1 MVIGRHGQRLD
12 DRRRWHRV
20 QCSAPVQFCIGTAQK
35 GGVSSFLEGR
45 STDLSVDGLY
55 LTTRVV
61 TSVAPGDPL
70 TVSIRIPLERRRSFP
85 FSRIVGLCRV
95 VRVEDLEKE
104 WVGGSEGQVDTR
116 QPAGKAAQ
124 GLALAFCEGVTRLG
138 AMIIPS

>member
-1 MVIGRHGQRLD
+1 
-12 DRRRWHRV
+12 
-20 QCSAPVQFCIGTAQK
+20 VQFCIGTAQK

-95 VRVEDLEKE
+95 VRVDDLRAPSTRAAGQGAASHEGG
-104 WVGGSEGQVDTR
+104 WVGRLEGQADTR
-116 QPAGKAAQ
+116 QPALKAAR
-124 GLALAFCEGVTRLG
+124 GLALAFCEDVTKLG
-138 AMIIPS
+138 GIVVPS